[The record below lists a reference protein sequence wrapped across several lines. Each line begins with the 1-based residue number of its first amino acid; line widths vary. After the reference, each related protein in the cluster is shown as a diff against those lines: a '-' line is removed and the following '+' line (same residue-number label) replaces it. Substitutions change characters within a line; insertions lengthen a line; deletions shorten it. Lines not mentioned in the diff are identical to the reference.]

1 MSTYEPQEGALV
13 GWPPCRHCG
22 AAYRLHHVE
31 ERTVAGAGATA
42 RTARPRC
49 PTAYRPSSLEEAQRE
64 LAAAEASGDANR
76 IFVARG
82 EVQRLQGR
90 ETIDQRAA
98 RMQRSRQARVLARK
112 AEGRARD

>member
-22 AAYRLHHVE
+22 AAYRLHRLD

-42 RTARPRC
+42 RVARLLC
-49 PTAYRPSSLEEAQRE
+49 PSAYRPATLEVAQRE
-64 LAAAEASGDANR
+64 LEAAEASGDANR

-82 EVQRLQGR
+82 ELQRLAGR
-90 ETIDQRAA
+90 REI
-98 RMQRSRQARVLARK
+98 VEK
-112 AEGRARD
+112 